1 MRGITHI
8 NFVHSQVM
16 QTYIHIKEGQRSEDV
31 GVLPRFE
38 IQAAHCGRV
47 SLLARLIVITLP

>member
-8 NFVHSQVM
+8 NCVHSQVE
-16 QTYIHIKEGQRSEDV
+16 QAYIHIQEGQRSEDV

-38 IQAAHCGRV
+38 IQAAHRGRV
-47 SLLARLIVITLP
+47 SLPACLIVITLP